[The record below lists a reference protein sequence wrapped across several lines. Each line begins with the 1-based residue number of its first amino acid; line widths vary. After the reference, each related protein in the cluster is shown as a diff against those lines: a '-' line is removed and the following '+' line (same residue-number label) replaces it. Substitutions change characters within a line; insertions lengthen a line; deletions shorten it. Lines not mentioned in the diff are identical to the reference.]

1 MLQNTET
8 YHEDYE
14 DLIQSLTCMQ
24 EVATYINEIK
34 RRRELIIKYG
44 RRDKDQSSISDKM
57 SKLTIH
63 SMIKKSNRIGMKISN
78 VFRLNSVSVFIL
90 ILENNKEIK
99 FINFRF
105 FKFKAF

>member
-1 MLQNTET
+1 MNLLQNTEA

-14 DLIQSLTCMQ
+14 DLIQSLACMQ

-78 VFRLNSVSVFIL
+78 VFRLNSVSVCIL
-90 ILENNKEIK
+90 I
-99 FINFRF
+99 
-105 FKFKAF
+105 

>member
-1 MLQNTET
+1 
-8 YHEDYE
+8 
-14 DLIQSLTCMQ
+14 MQ

-78 VFRLNSVSVFIL
+78 VFRLNSVSVCI
-90 ILENNKEIK
+90 
-99 FINFRF
+99 
-105 FKFKAF
+105 